1 MAFAFRSANKDPDT
15 RALKRLGEAV
25 RARLAAD
32 PQVYQMPV
40 EGLELYGV
48 GGFFSPAECDRL
60 IAIVDTVARPS
71 PTYHN
76 NGDSGR
82 TSFSGD
88 VDPRDPFIRMIQRR
102 IDDLLGIAPEL
113 GETIQGQRYS
123 VGQQFRNH
131 FDYFLPSQDFWQ
143 DEQRRGGQRSWT
155 AMAYLN
161 AVEAGGETAF
171 PRLEMAVPP
180 QAGALLIWNNMGLD
194 GRPNPQAL
202 HAGLPVVSGVKY
214 VLTKWYRSRP
224 WS

>member
-1 MAFAFRSANKDPDT
+1 MNDAATINLHSGLKAFALAPSCVPAIRPDVLNRAPPLLSHDPQMPLTSANARAIRQSHAPLSNNGLAPWMSADMAFAFRSANKDPDT

-60 IAIVDTVARPS
+60 IAIVDTAARPS

-88 VDPRDPFIRMIQRR
+88 
-102 IDDLLGIAPEL
+102 
-113 GETIQGQRYS
+113 S
-123 VGQQFRNH
+123 
-131 FDYFLPSQDFWQ
+131 
-143 DEQRRGGQRSWT
+143 
-155 AMAYLN
+155 
-161 AVEAGGETAF
+161 
-171 PRLEMAVPP
+171 
-180 QAGALLIWNNMGLD
+180 
-194 GRPNPQAL
+194 
-202 HAGLPVVSGVKY
+202 
-214 VLTKWYRSRP
+214 RSRP
-224 WS
+224 RRHAPKPRARGAHPF